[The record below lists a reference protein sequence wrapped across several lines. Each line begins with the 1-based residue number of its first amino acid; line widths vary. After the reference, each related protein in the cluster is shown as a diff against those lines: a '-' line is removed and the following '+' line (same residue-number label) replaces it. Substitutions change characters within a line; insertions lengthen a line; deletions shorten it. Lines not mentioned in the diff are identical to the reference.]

1 MKNVAGGYSL
11 LIEAQQQIG
20 RSGALAIAGY
30 VAASTAL
37 YSVVDSYYYDEDSLY
52 WGTAILVWGLG
63 YALLVHLMRLSRSEG
78 EQHLGGIGG
87 YFGLGL
93 FAGIAIVVGVILFII
108 PGLYLMMRWLPA
120 YARYQ
125 HDGKDVVGAMRW
137 SWEHTEGFQLP
148 LFFALIGPVLL
159 LAAALAFSLAQ
170 AFYLYDILDPVAVW
184 PFWVI
189 NLLSS
194 LSVAWT
200 QLLGVAAYRV
210 IQRHHSVP
218 VETFE

>member
-1 MKNVAGGYSL
+1 L
-11 LIEAQQQIG
+11 LIAAQQQIG
-20 RSGALAIAGY
+20 RLGALALAGY
-30 VAASTAL
+30 VAAATAI
-37 YSVVDSYYYDEDSLY
+37 YSVVDSYYYNEDSLY
-52 WGTAILVWGLG
+52 WLTAIIVWGLG
-63 YALLVHLMRLSRSEG
+63 YLLLVHLMRVNGPAG
-78 EQHLGGIGG
+78 EQHFGGVGG
-87 YFGLGL
+87 YFALGL

-125 HDGKDVVGAMRW
+125 HAGTDVVGAIRW
-137 SWEHTEGFQLP
+137 SWEHTEDIQLP
-148 LFFALIGPVLL
+148 LFLALIGPVLM
-159 LAAALAFSLAQ
+159 LAAALTFSIAN
-170 AFYLYDILDPVAVW
+170 AFYLHDIIDPTSIW